1 MVETFFWM
9 AGFLICYSYLLY
21 PILLKWLAKD
31 IKSKNQ
37 LTTFEPWVSIII
49 PAHNEALLIEQKIKS
64 ICNGSYPLTK
74 IEIIVYS
81 DGSDDETD
89 SIVNN
94 LSVEFPFISLLHNNR
109 RRGKSFAINQL
120 ISHAKFDIIILTDAN
135 IIFDDDTIKN
145 NVKNYQLDNIGLVGS
160 YVINPP
166 KINNNHSNQEQ
177 KYVTWENE
185 TKYNEGLIW
194 GCTIAP
200 FGACFSFR
208 KELFN
213 PIPKNFLVDDFFI
226 AATVLQ
232 KKFNCIL
239 DKTSICFE
247 ELNGSLLAE
256 MNRRKR
262 ISTGN
267 FQNLGYFIDLFSN
280 IAKPVGFCFWSHKGI
295 RWFTPVL
302 LFLLL
307 ISNIF
312 LIDQSFFYKVTLI
325 LQVFFYCTPLTY
337 QLSKSI
343 KPLHKIIKFAHYFL
357 MMNFSLLAG
366 FYQYKKGVKVGYW
379 DITQRV
385 K

>member
-1 MVETFFWM
+1 MVEAFFWI
-9 AGFLICYSYLLY
+9 AVCLICYSYLLY
-21 PILLKWLAKD
+21 PFLLKWLG
-31 IKSKNQ
+31 KNVASNHQ
-37 LTTFEPWVSIII
+37 LLTFQPNVSIII

-64 ICNGSYPLTK
+64 ICEGNYPLSK

-89 SIVNN
+89 AIVND
-94 LSVEFPFISLLHNNR
+94 LTALYPFISLAQNNQR
-109 RRGKSFAINQL
+109 NGKSFAINQL
-120 ISHAKFDIIILTDAN
+120 ISLAKFDIILLTDAN
-135 IIFDDDTIKN
+135 IIFNDDTIQN
-145 NVKNYQLDNIGLVGS
+145 NVKNYQLEQIGLVGS

-166 KINNNHSNQEQ
+166 KTINNHGYQEQ
-177 KYVTWENE
+177 EYVTWENE
-185 TKYNEGLIW
+185 IKYNEGLIW

-208 KELFN
+208 KELFM

-226 AATVLQ
+226 SASILQ

-239 DKTSICFE
+239 EKTSICFE
-247 ELNGSLLAE
+247 ELNGSLTAE

-267 FQNLGYFIDLFSN
+267 FQNLRYFFSLFSN
-280 IAKPVGFCFWSHKGI
+280 IFNPVGFCFWSHKGI
-295 RWFTPVL
+295 RWFTP
-302 LFLLL
+302 FLLSFLL
-307 ISNIF
+307 IANLYLLEQAI
-312 LIDQSFFYKVTLI
+312 IYKII
-325 LQVFFYCTPLTY
+325 LALQLFFYCTPLTY
-337 QLSKSI
+337 RLTESI

-366 FYQYKKGVKVGYW
+366 FYQYINGVKVGYW